1 MKKARNRLVEKEKDE
16 AIAGKGLG
24 ARKKNGFRGIERSRA
39 TLSGGKC
46 SPVEP
51 CQGIIDTPLT
61 INVLDVGRD
70 GQLVIG
76 PR

>member
-1 MKKARNRLVEKEKDE
+1 MDF
-16 AIAGKGLG
+16 GGS
-24 ARKKNGFRGIERSRA
+24 RGHVLRCQGVNA
-39 TLSGGKC
+39 AQG
-46 SPVEP
+46 EP

>member
-1 MKKARNRLVEKEKDE
+1 MQP
-16 AIAGKGLG
+16 G
-24 ARKKNGFRGIERSRA
+24 
-39 TLSGGKC
+39 
-46 SPVEP
+46 VEP